1 MNAPVLSDEILR
13 FGVFEADLRS
23 GELRKNGAKV
33 KIQELPF
40 RALKVLLS
48 RPNEVVNRE
57 ELRRALWPDDVFVD
71 FDHGISSA
79 INRLRDALGD
89 SAENPIFV
97 ETVERRG
104 YRWIAPV
111 QPFQALNQSATQKLV
126 EATLLAPPPEQDARS
141 IDDSRRRIVW
151 LLPILALAFVA
162 WIFRPMGHRSSA
174 DADRA
179 TNPSPISAAANLHHP
194 SNPEAEDFYLKG
206 RFYWNKRTPEGLT
219 KALDFFTQAIVHDPG
234 YAKAYVGLA
243 DCYNLLR
250 EYTMMP
256 SAEAY
261 PRALAAAKKAV
272 ELDDHSSEAHASL
285 AFASF
290 WGTWDAATADR
301 EFRRALALDPK
312 NATAHHWYATYLA
325 TFGRDEEALAEIDRA
340 RAIDPSSAAILA
352 DKGDILINAGRLNEG
367 IPLLK
372 QMEATD
378 PSFISPHRY
387 LKRAYLER
395 GDGAAYIAESREEA
409 TLLKD
414 PVGLAIVNAAQQGFT
429 SGGTSGMLRSLR
441 AAEKKYFDEGKL
453 SPFVLAETC
462 ARIGDQNEAV
472 HYLKLAL
479 EAHDESIPSLPSNS
493 NFSALHGQPAYQA
506 ILTQAGLPLHP

>member
-1 MNAPVLSDEILR
+1 MNPSMVSDEILR
-13 FGVFEADLRS
+13 FGIFEVDLRS

-48 RPNEVVNRE
+48 RPNEVVSRE
-57 ELRRALWPDDVFVD
+57 DLRRALWPEDVFVD

-111 QPFQALNQSATQKLV
+111 QPVQPPLQTSKLTVTEMAAPLASISEDAPSANN
-126 EATLLAPPPEQDARS
+126 
-141 IDDSRRRIVW
+141 SRPVLTW
-151 LLPILALAFVA
+151 VLPILAIAILAWVL
-162 WIFRPMGHRSSA
+162 RPVTPRANA
-174 DADRA
+174 DAAR
-179 TNPSPISAAANLHHP
+179 TSVSVSAPASVHHP

-219 KALDFFTQAIVHDPG
+219 KAVDLFTQAIVHDPG

-250 EYTMMP
+250 EYTLMP
-256 SAEAY
+256 ASEAY

-272 ELDDHSSEAHASL
+272 ELDDQSSEAHTSL

-290 WGTWDAATADR
+290 WGMWDAATADR
-301 EFRRALALDPK
+301 EFRRAIELDPK
-312 NATAHHWYATYLA
+312 NAIAHHWYATYLI
-325 TFGRDEEALAEIDRA
+325 TVGRPSEALAEIDQA
-340 RAIDPSSAAILA
+340 RALDPSSAAILA
-352 DKGDILINAGRLNEG
+352 DKGDILMSAGQMDEG
-367 IPLLK
+367 MKLLK

-387 LKRAYLER
+387 LKRAYLEH
-395 GDGAAYIAESREEA
+395 GDGVNYVAEAKQEA
-409 TLLKD
+409 TLMKD
-414 PVGLAIVNAAQQGFT
+414 PVGMAIANAAQRGFDT
-429 SGGTSGMLRSLR
+429 SGFEGMLKGVR
-441 AAEKKYFDEGKL
+441 AIETKYYAEDKL
-453 SPFVLAETC
+453 SPYELAEVC
-462 ARIGDQNEAV
+462 ARMGDREEALR
-472 HYLKLAL
+472 YLQASL
-479 EAHDESIPSLPSNS
+479 EKHDQDMPSLPTD
-493 NFSALHGQPAYQA
+493 SAFQSLQGEPQFQA
-506 ILTQAGLPLHP
+506 ILARARTPLPN

>member
-1 MNAPVLSDEILR
+1 MLR

-57 ELRRALWPDDVFVD
+57 ELRKALWPDDVFVD

-104 YRWIAPV
+104 YRWIAPI
-111 QPFQALNQSATQKLV
+111 QPAQTPSQAANEKSV
-126 EATLLAPPPEQDARS
+126 EQTPPAPPQASGS
-141 IDDSRRRIVW
+141 IESSRQWAIW
-151 LLPILALAFVA
+151 FLPILVLAFVA
-162 WIFRPMGHRSSA
+162 WIFRPAALRLTT
-174 DADRA
+174 DTDRA
-179 TNPSPISAAANLHHP
+179 TNASSIPATASAHHP
-194 SNPEAEDFYLKG
+194 SNSEAEDFYLKG

-219 KALDFFTQAIVHDPG
+219 KALDLFTQAIVHDPG

-256 SAEAY
+256 AAEAY
-261 PRALAAAKKAV
+261 PRALAAARRAV
-272 ELDDHSSEAHASL
+272 ELDDRSSEAHTSL

-290 WGTWDAATADR
+290 WGTWDAATAER
-301 EFRRALALDPK
+301 EFERALELDPK
-312 NATAHHWYATYLA
+312 NACAHHWYATYLA
-325 TFGRDEEALAEIDRA
+325 TLGHNNEALAEIDRA

-352 DKGDILINAGRLNEG
+352 DKGDILINAGKLNDG
-367 IPLLK
+367 ISLLQ

-395 GDGAAYIAESREEA
+395 GDTDAYIAEAREEA
-409 TLLKD
+409 TLMKD
-414 PVGLAIVNAAQQGFT
+414 PVGLALVNAAQQGLA
-429 SGGTSGMLRSLR
+429 SGGTSGMLKSLR
-441 AAEKKYFDEGKL
+441 VVEKKFFDQGRL
-453 SPFVLAETC
+453 SPFVLAETY
-462 ARIGDQNEAV
+462 ARSGDQDQAL
-472 HYLKLAL
+472 HYLKLAV
-479 EAHDESIPSLPSNS
+479 EAHDESIPSLPGNP

-506 ILTQAGLPLHP
+506 ILAQAGLPSHP